1 MQLTAKLTQIL
12 PIQTGTGKNREWK
25 KQDIIVE
32 ADDQHNK
39 KYCISITNDRI
50 NIDQFKIGNKLIIEF
65 SIESI
70 ESKGRW
76 FVVLHALKISDFEPS
91 KPENK
96 SWPCNGDPWNELP
109 WTIR

>member
-1 MQLTAKLTQIL
+1 
-12 PIQTGTGKNREWK
+12 
-25 KQDIIVE
+25 
-32 ADDQHNK
+32 
-39 KYCISITNDRI
+39 
-50 NIDQFKIGNKLIIEF
+50 LIIDF

-76 FVVLHALKISDFEPS
+76 FVVLHAIKISDFESS